1 MKKCYFISIIFFSVI
16 FLLINSSF
24 ASGEPEGITL
34 TKTSTGYNV
43 DFVLPQYEMM
53 TTTAQGEE
61 YINLSMPGYGVVPET
76 GLPALPLISFNLF
89 ISYNEE
95 QPQVKILS
103 TTAREEI
110 LPNRV
115 FPFQAPWEKSQPLS
129 ERPFTINSEYYNSTG
144 KDYPAITFSEPFIIG
159 GVKGVIVTINPF
171 NYNPIENRLTVI
183 TSGSFE
189 ISLEYPVL
197 PVTNK
202 SQSFNN
208 FYDKIFVNYE
218 GYSTLIGMNYLIITA
233 PGFETGLAP
242 FVSYKNSTGFSVDM
256 FNTSTT
262 GTTTTS
268 IKNFIQ
274 DRYNDPGTKPE
285 FILLVGDVGDI
296 PAWTGS
302 GAGTPTTDL
311 NYAQLEGGDYFADA
325 FIGRFSVTSAD
336 ELQNAINKTIYMDS
350 YVGTLTKKNIFM
362 SSTHNYQITEGTHNY
377 VIDNYFGPAGYT
389 NLKLYTYTYNATTQQ
404 LINALNDNQIFAIY
418 SGHGGEYSWSDGP
431 PLSQAQVEALTN
443 IWYPYVY
450 SFACVTGSYHVDECF
465 GETWLRTENGASTFY
480 GSSVNSYWDEDDV
493 LEKKIF
499 YSMFEDDLTR
509 VTPMFDQGKIY
520 LVNHYGGIT
529 GTTLRYLEMYN
540 LMGDPSMAVTMQI
553 PPDTT
558 PPDPITDLTTVNPT
572 SNSIT
577 LNWTAPFDSTFGGI
591 ATYDIRYS
599 TSNITNENEFNNAP
613 QKLLTGQ
620 SDTAGT
626 PKVYTIDELDF
637 NTTYYFA
644 IKAKDIW
651 DNTSEMSNVPS
662 NITYYAPELSLSCD
676 SMHCVVL
683 PNSTFTDSI
692 IISNIT
698 AQNSTLD
705 YWLEL
710 TNSTFPDNVLI
721 QLVGMNETV
730 NSSIGGTKEF
740 PIEVNG
746 FSFKG
751 SGGPDLFGY
760 KWRDSN
766 EPNGPEYIWNDIT
779 STGTEVTNWV
789 PTGTFDPLDEGT
801 AGPFAIGFDFG
812 FYGMDKTEL
821 YINTNGVISFANINT
836 SIYSNEPIPTGG
848 MPDDMI
854 APFWD
859 DLDGRTQG
867 TVHYLQD
874 GNKFII
880 QFTNWQKY
888 SGTGSLTFQ
897 VVLQSNNR
905 IYFYYN
911 NLVADLTSAT
921 VGIENN
927 DGSIG
932 LQIVNNAAYLEN
944 ELAVQIA
951 ADPEWLALNHLGGT
965 LYNGTSAAI
974 ILNIDTDEL
983 ELGEY
988 SMDMVVTS
996 NDPNNPE
1003 VTVPITMTV
1012 TNEIPVEF
1020 ASLIA
1025 ENVLDEV
1032 ILKWQTASETNNMG
1046 FEVEKSEKLNVNGQ
1060 TDWNKVGFVN
1070 GSGTTTE
1077 RTNYIFKEKISKPG
1091 ICLYRLKQIDFDG
1104 TVAYSPEVEIDVTGP
1119 REYALYQNYPNPFNP
1134 TTTIKFALP
1143 VKTNL
1148 VIAVYNSIAEKVSE
1162 LFKGELDE
1170 GYHEVEFNA
1179 ASLSSGIYFYRF
1191 ESDAYVDVKK
1201 MILLK

>member
-1 MKKCYFISIIFFSVI
+1 MKKCYFISIII
-16 FLLINSSF
+16 FPIILLLINSSF
-24 ASGEPEGITL
+24 AYGEPEGIAL
-34 TKTSTGYNV
+34 TKTSTGYKV
-43 DFVLPQYEMM
+43 DFILPQYEMV
-53 TTTAQGEE
+53 TTIAEGEE
-61 YINLSMPGYGVVPET
+61 YINLVLPGYGVIPET

-95 QPQVKILS
+95 QPQVEILN
-103 TTAREEI
+103 TAAREEI
-110 LPNRV
+110 LPNKV
-115 FPFQAPWEKSQPLS
+115 FPFQAPWEKSQLLS

-144 KDYPAITFSEPFIIG
+144 RDYPAITISEPFIVG

-171 NYNPIENRLTVI
+171 NYNPVEDKLTVI

-197 PVTNK
+197 PVTNI

-208 FYDKIFVNYE
+208 FYEKIFVNYE
-218 GYSTLIGMNYLIITA
+218 GYSTLSNMNYLIITA
-233 PGFETGLAP
+233 PAFETGLAS
-242 FVSYKNSTGFSVDM
+242 FVSYKNSTGFNVNL
-256 FNTSTT
+256 FNTNTT

-268 IKNFIQ
+268 IKSFIQ
-274 DRYNDPGTKPE
+274 SRYIDPSTKPE

-325 FIGRFSVTSAD
+325 FIGRFSVTTSA
-336 ELQNAINKTIYMDS
+336 ELQNAIDKTIFMDT

-362 SSTHNYQITEGTHNY
+362 ASTDNYQISEGTHNY
-377 VIDNYFGPAGYT
+377 VIDNYFGPANYT
-389 NLKLYTYTYNATTQQ
+389 NLKLYTYTFNATTQQ
-404 LINALNDNQIFAIY
+404 LIDALNDNQIFAIY
-418 SGHGGEYSWSDGP
+418 SGHGGEYSWADGP
-431 PLSQAQVEALTN
+431 PLSQAQVETLTN
-443 IWYPYVY
+443 AWYPYVY
-450 SFACVTGSYHVDECF
+450 SFACVTGSYHVGECF

-480 GSSVNSYWDEDDV
+480 GSSVNSYWDEDDI
-493 LEKKIF
+493 LERKIF

-558 PPDPITDLTTVNPT
+558 PPDPITDLITVNPT

-599 TSNITNENEFNNAP
+599 TTMINNDDDFNNAP

-626 PKVYTIDELDF
+626 AKVYTIDELDF

-662 NITYYAPELSLSCD
+662 NVTYYAPELSLSCD
-676 SMHCVVL
+676 SLHCVVL
-683 PNSTFTDSI
+683 PNSVHTDSI
-692 IISNIT
+692 IISNV
-698 AQNSTLD
+698 AVQNSTLD
-705 YWLEL
+705 YLLEL
-710 TNSTFPDNVLI
+710 TNSTFPDNVQIL
-721 QLVGMNETV
+721 LVGMNETV

-760 KWRDSN
+760 KWKDSN
-766 EPNGPEYIWNDIT
+766 EPNGPAYVWNDIT
-779 STGTEVTNWV
+779 SEPNVVQITNWQGSLDDGY
-789 PTGTFDPLDEGT
+789 TGAIP
-801 AGPFAIGFDFG
+801 IGFEFE
-812 FYGMDKTEL
+812 FYGIP
-821 YINTNGVISFANINT
+821 YINVYVSTNGFISFSSLT
-836 SIYSNEPIPTGG
+836 SSHYTNDPIPDSGEPNNIICP
-848 MPDDMI
+848 M
-854 APFWD
+854 WD
-859 DLDGRTQG
+859 DLDGSAQG

-874 GNKFII
+874 GDQFIL
-880 QFTNWQKY
+880 QYTNWQKF
-888 SGTGSLTFQ
+888 STTGSLTFQ
-897 VVLQSNNR
+897 LVLNSNDR
-905 IYFYYN
+905 INFYYN
-911 NLVADLTSAT
+911 NLVADLTSST
-921 VGIENN
+921 MGIENN
-927 DGSIG
+927 DGSVG
-932 LQIVNNAAYLEN
+932 LQVAYNAAYLEN

-951 ADPEWLALNHLGGT
+951 ADPEWLTLSHLGGT

-974 ILNIDTDEL
+974 ILNIDTEEL
-983 ELGEY
+983 QLGEY

-1003 VTVPITMTV
+1003 VTIPITMTV
-1012 TNEIPVEF
+1012 TNEIPVEL
-1020 ASLIA
+1020 ASLLA

-1032 ILKWQTASETNNMG
+1032 ILRWQTASETNNMG
-1046 FEVEKSEKLNVNGQ
+1046 FEVERNEILNGGK
-1060 TDWNKVGFVN
+1060 TDWNEVGFVN

-1077 RTNYIFKEKISKPG
+1077 RMKYIFKEKISKPG
-1091 ICLYRLKQIDFDG
+1091 TYLYRLKQFDFDG
-1104 TVAYSPEVEIDVTGP
+1104 TVAYSPEVEIDVTAP
-1119 REYALYQNYPNPFNP
+1119 QEFALFQNYPNPFNP
-1134 TTTIKFALP
+1134 VTTIKFSLP
-1143 VKTNL
+1143 KQADVKL
-1148 VIAVYNSIAEKVSE
+1148 VVYNMVGQVVDEIINKTMEK
-1162 LFKGELDE
+1162 
-1170 GYHEVEFNA
+1170 GYHEVQFDAGDYASGVYYYRLKTSEFT
-1179 ASLSSGIYFYRF
+1179 S
-1191 ESDAYVDVKK
+1191 VKK
-1201 MILLK
+1201 MLLLK

>member
-1 MKKCYFISIIFFSVI
+1 MKKCYFISILFLTTIFF
-16 FLLINSSF
+16 LINSSF
-24 ASGEPEGITL
+24 AFGEPEGITL

-43 DFVLPQYEMM
+43 DFVLPQYQMITSAAES
-53 TTTAQGEE
+53 EE
-61 YINLSMPGYGVVPET
+61 YINLVLPGYGVIPEV
-76 GLPALPLISFNLF
+76 GLPALPLISFNIF
-89 ISYNEE
+89 ISYSEVHTDVNL
-95 QPQVKILS
+95 LS
-103 TTAREEI
+103 ADSKEEI
-110 LPNRV
+110 LPSKIY
-115 FPFQAPWEKSQPLS
+115 PFQMPWEKSQQLS
-129 ERPFTINSEYYNSTG
+129 ERPFTIDREYYNSEG
-144 KDYPAITFSEPFIIG
+144 KEYPAITISEPFIIG
-159 GVKGVIVTINPF
+159 GVKGVTVTLYPF
-171 NYNPIENRLTVI
+171 NYNPAEDKLTVI

-189 ISLEYPVL
+189 ISLDYPVL
-197 PVTNK
+197 PVTNI
-202 SQSFNN
+202 SESFNN
-208 FYDKIFVNYE
+208 FYKKIFVNYE
-218 GYSTLIGMNYLIITA
+218 GYSTLSNMNYLIITD
-233 PGFETGLAP
+233 PVFETGLAS
-242 FVSYKNSTGFSVDM
+242 FVSYKNSTGFNVDL
-256 FNTSTT
+256 FTTNTT
-262 GTTTTS
+262 GTTNTS

-274 DRYNDPGTKPE
+274 QRYDDPATKPE

-296 PAWTGS
+296 PAWVGS

-325 FIGRFSVTSAD
+325 FIGRFSVTTAA
-336 ELQNAINKTIYMDS
+336 ELQNAITKTIFMDT

-362 SSTHNYQITEGTHNY
+362 ASTDNYQISEGTHNY

-404 LINALNDNQIFAIY
+404 LINALNDNQLFAIY
-418 SGHGGEYSWSDGP
+418 SGHGGTYSWADGP

-443 IWYPYVY
+443 TWYPYVY
-450 SFACVTGSYHVDECF
+450 SFACITGSYQAGECF

-529 GTTLRYLEMYN
+529 GTTLRYMEMYN

-613 QKLLTGQ
+613 QMLLTGQ
-620 SDTAGT
+620 SDSAGT
-626 PKVYTIDELDF
+626 PKTFIVDELEF

-651 DNTSEMSNVPS
+651 ENTSDMSNVPF
-662 NITYYAPELSLSCD
+662 NTTYYAPELAVSCD
-676 SMHCVVL
+676 SLHCVVL
-683 PNSTFTDSI
+683 PNSTHTDSI
-692 IISNIT
+692 IITNVST
-698 AQNSTLD
+698 QNSTLD
-705 YWLEL
+705 YLLEL
-710 TNSTFPDNVLI
+710 TNNTFPDNVQM

-730 NSSIGGTKEF
+730 NSLTGGTKEF
-740 PIEVNG
+740 PIQVNG

-760 KWRDSN
+760 KWKDSN
-766 EPNGPEYIWNDIT
+766 EPDGPAYVWNDIS

-789 PTGTFDPLDEGT
+789 PTGSFDPLDEGT
-801 AGPFAIGFDFG
+801 AGPFSIGFDFG
-812 FYGMDKTEL
+812 FYGVDKTEL
-821 YINTNGVISFANINT
+821 YVNTNGVISFENINT
-836 SIYSNEPIPTGG
+836 SIYSNETIPTAG

-921 VGIENN
+921 VGIEND

-932 LQIVNNAAYLEN
+932 LQIAYNAAYLEN
-944 ELAVQIA
+944 ELAVKIA
-951 ADPEWLALNHLGGT
+951 ADPEWLALDHLEGT

-974 ILNIDTDEL
+974 LLNIDTDEL
-983 ELGEY
+983 ELGDY
-988 SMDMVVTS
+988 SMDLVVTS

-1003 VTVPITMTV
+1003 VTIPITMTV
-1012 TNEIPVEF
+1012 TNEIPVEL

-1032 ILKWQTASETNNMG
+1032 ILKWETVSETNNMG
-1046 FEVEKSEKLNVNGQ
+1046 FEVERSEKLIGKKE
-1060 TDWNKVGFVN
+1060 WNSAGFVD

-1077 RTNYIFKEKISKPG
+1077 RTTYIFKEKISNPG
-1091 ICLYRLKQIDFDG
+1091 TYYYRLKQIDFDG
-1104 TVAYSPEVEIDVTGP
+1104 TVTYSPEVEIDVMSP
-1119 REYALYQNYPNPFNP
+1119 KEFALFQNYPNPFNP
-1134 TTTIKFALP
+1134 VTTIKFSLP
-1143 VKTNL
+1143 KQNDVKL
-1148 VIAVYNSIAEKVSE
+1148 IVYNALGQVVVE
-1162 LFKGELDE
+1162 LINETMEE
-1170 GYHEVEFNA
+1170 GYHEVQFS
-1179 ASLSSGIYFYRF
+1179 ASNYASGIYYYRLKT
-1191 ESDAYVDVKK
+1191 SDFSSIKK